1 MTHVTGVT
9 VRFSRKRQ
17 AAQFEPAE
25 AEVTINVSIDEASP
39 EADPNTVERVAA
51 VLLAK
56 AAAAVYS
63 RLGINVAPS
72 AEPATVSAPVAEGT
86 AAPVVPLQKRT
97 RRTKEQIAAGE
108 AAANTASPTTTASNS
123 GSTPT
128 PAAGTATP
136 AAPSSAPEPWET
148 EAPAPVADKV
158 ITDNDLQAAAS
169 KAAAPTSI
177 GGPAVKA
184 LMVEFKVG
192 RLGELDQPR
201 RRDFIAKLA
210 ALVAAK
216 GA

>member
-1 MTHVTGVT
+1 MPRVSSVEVSFRRT
-9 VRFSRKRQ
+9 RQ

-25 AEVTINVSIDEASP
+25 ASVKFTTVIDEGEDVGNP
-39 EADPNTVERVAA
+39 DIIERVAA

-56 AAAAVYS
+56 AAAAVYAQ
-63 RLGINVAPS
+63 LGLNVAPK
-72 AEPATVSAPVAEGT
+72 AAPAPVETPTPEGT
-86 AAPVVPLQKRT
+86 AAPVVPLRRT
-97 RRTKEQIAAGE
+97 RRTKEQIAADE
-108 AAANTASPTTTASNS
+108 AAANAASPTTTASNS

-128 PAAGTATP
+128 PAASTATP

-184 LMVEFKVG
+184 LMLEFKVG

-201 RRDFIAKLA
+201 RRDFIAKLD

-216 GA
+216 GK